1 MAPISNINSKTYRF
15 SKKVEEVKEVIQN
28 KPDTDIIKVL
38 EYFDNDVGKT
48 IDAFINDDGKE
59 ALSKWQ
65 AKIKSVNNG
74 KKAANNN
81 KNSQDTDDQ
90 QTNNKSQT
98 DENSNQE
105 SNEKQNKSK
114 SNNKR
119 NNKKT
124 NSKPNTNNDNQ
135 NASLSSLS
143 SRRSNLNDLVAS
155 VINQYTS
162 STPSTPLSSSMNSNI
177 ISNVNQQQQANSL
190 SEQLNRLV
198 LNQNNQSLSSS
209 IKVTVLGVQTSSD
222 LLSNTCSSM
231 SSSPLSSSN
240 STSDKHSAPQQPQQ
254 QLKLNGHV
262 NSNNTNNRP
271 MLLDLKQNESNSTS
285 ILNKVNMS
293 YVNPNA
299 KELLEKHQ
307 KDLQRQTNQLAK
319 IASQFQEEFSKSQK
333 YINETFD
340 KLRELLNI
348 QQRELQS
355 QLMANAQNGYNIL
368 QRRQNKAIELKL
380 LLENAQHLNE
390 HQTQELKADIKHFV
404 SERQVDEEFAKI
416 RLIEFANLEKFKQDL
431 KHIGQIIPVQNQ
443 YATVRPAELTSP
455 TATSKPI
462 PSTNTKSS
470 EQINGKH
477 HNNQTSKSNGN
488 GNKST
493 NKLNG
498 DFVAV
503 DNNNNSKHVNNTN
516 GSAKLNGLNNNQE
529 EDNEGEFIEVKKPQ
543 RNRNKKPQP
552 QQQQPQE
559 PLRNGVQA
567 TNGLTNGKLPYTD
580 NNQNNNKNTRS
591 SNASRQTRIVS

>member
-48 IDAFINDDGKE
+48 IDAFINDDAKE

-65 AKIKSVNNG
+65 ARIKSVNN
-74 KKAANNN
+74 KSN

-90 QTNNKSQT
+90 PANNKSQK
-98 DENSNQE
+98 DENLNQE
-105 SNEKQNKSK
+105 SNDKQNKSK
-114 SNNKR
+114 SNNKK

-124 NSKPNTNNDNQ
+124 NNKASTNNDQNQ

-143 SRRSNLNDLVAS
+143 NRRSNLNDLVAS

-177 ISNVNQQQQANSL
+177 ISNINQQQQQQANSL

-231 SSSPLSSSN
+231 SSSPLSSST
-240 STSDKHSAPQQPQQ
+240 STSDKHSAQQQQQQEIQQP
-254 QLKLNGHV
+254 KLNGHA
-262 NSNNTNNRP
+262 NANNTNNRP
-271 MLLDLKQNESNSTS
+271 MLLDLKQNGTNTTS

-333 YINETFD
+333 QINETFD
-340 KLRELLNI
+340 KLRELLNV
-348 QQRELQS
+348 QQSELQS
-355 QLMANAQNGYNIL
+355 QLIANAQNGYNIL
-368 QRRQNKAIELKL
+368 QRRQNKAVELKL

-404 SERQVDEEFAKI
+404 SERQLDEEFAKI
-416 RLIEFANLEKFKQDL
+416 RLVEFTDLEKFKQDL
-431 KHIGQIIPVQNQ
+431 KQIGQIIPVHNQ

-455 TATSKPI
+455 TATATI
-462 PSTNTKSS
+462 TKSS

-477 HNNQTSKSNGN
+477 TSNQASKSNGKS
-488 GNKST
+488 NKST

-498 DFVAV
+498 DLVTV
-503 DNNNNSKHVNNTN
+503 DNNNNSKHMNNTN
-516 GSAKLNGLNNNQE
+516 GSAKLNGLNKNQE
-529 EDNEGEFIEVKKPQ
+529 DDNEGEFIEVKKPQ
-543 RNRNKKPQP
+543 RNRNKKPQQ

-559 PLRNGVQA
+559 PLKNDVQPRVQSSNQKRVL
-567 TNGLTNGKLPYTD
+567 NGLP
-580 NNQNNNKNTRS
+580 
-591 SNASRQTRIVS
+591 